1 MGNNLPTIDDLLKN
15 DDQPV
20 DITSQTKKQMASALH
35 ISSSETEERFKKKIT
50 EVQNK
55 EKEYETMKFAQ
66 SVRLPHIDLEKF
78 PISHEA
84 LKQIPRVEA
93 ERLKT
98 VCFFYSQDAF
108 RIGSVDPVNE
118 EVLELLHQLEERNQ
132 AEGALYVI
140 SETSFDRVMKLY
152 NNLPEVKPITKD
164 ISISAEDL
172 NEVSSVVT
180 DFASFQ
186 DLLIRRSTSDI
197 VTLFLGAAL
206 KLDASDVH
214 VEAEEKKIM
223 IRFRLDGILH
233 DAAEMPRESYE
244 RLISRIKLV
253 SSLKINVTD
262 KPQDGRFTM
271 KLPEGDVD
279 VRVSTMPTVFGESV
293 VMRILHQSREGLDLD
308 SMGLK
313 GSAYVRL
320 KQEIERPNGMVITTG
335 PTGSGKT
342 TTMYAIMKIINKPGV
357 KIITLED
364 PVEYRME
371 GINQSQV
378 EPEKG
383 YDFARGL
390 KSILRQD
397 PDIAMVGEIRDLET
411 AETAIQ
417 AALTGHLIL
426 STIHT
431 NTAAGAIPRFLSMGV
446 RPFLLAPALNA
457 VIGQRLVRR
466 ICPYCIVE
474 EELDNHTLERVGKA
488 IENMAEEV
496 KNSLDVANLKFYKGK
511 GCEKCGGIGY
521 KGRIGIFEIFSIT
534 PEIEQ
539 MILSGR
545 SSEYDIEQVAIKNG
559 MINMVQDGIIKAS
572 EKLTSLEEVF
582 RVAE

>member
-15 DDQPV
+15 DDQPI
-20 DITSQTKKQMASALH
+20 DIASQTKKQMASTLH
-35 ISSSETEERFKKKIT
+35 ISSSETENKFKKKIE

-66 SVRLPHIDLEKF
+66 SVHLPHIDLEKF

-84 LKQIPRVEA
+84 LKQIPRAEA

-140 SETSFDRVMKLY
+140 SETSFGRVMKLY
-152 NNLPEVKPITKD
+152 NNLPEIKPITKD

-172 NEVSSVVT
+172 DEVGSVVT
-180 DFASFQ
+180 DFTSFQ
-186 DLLIRRSTSDI
+186 DLLTRRSTSDI

-206 KLDASDVH
+206 KLDASDIH
-214 VEAEEKKIM
+214 VEAEENKIT

-271 KLPEGDVD
+271 KLPGGDVD

-293 VMRILHQSREGLDLD
+293 VMRILHQTREGLDLD

-313 GSAYVRL
+313 GAAYVRL

-378 EPEKG
+378 DPEKG

-411 AETAIQ
+411 AEIAIQ

-431 NTAAGAIPRFLSMGV
+431 NNAAGAIPRFLSMGV
-446 RPFLLAPALNA
+446 KPFLLAPALNA

-466 ICPYCIVE
+466 ICQHCIEE
-474 EELDNHTLERVGKA
+474 EELDNRALERVGKA
-488 IENMAEEV
+488 IENMPEEV
-496 KNSLDVANLKFYKGK
+496 KNSLDIANLKFYKGK

-545 SSEYDIEQVAIKNG
+545 SSEYDIEQAAIKNG
-559 MINMVQDGIIKAS
+559 MITMVQDGIIKAS

>member
-1 MGNNLPTIDDLLKN
+1 MGSNLPTIDDLLKK
-15 DDQPV
+15 DDKPV
-20 DITSQTKKQMASALH
+20 DIASETKKQMASTLH
-35 ISSSETEERFKKKIT
+35 ISSSETEEKFKKKVG
-50 EVQNK
+50 EVQAK

-66 SVRLPHIDLEKF
+66 SVRLPHIDLDKF

-84 LKQIPRVEA
+84 LKQIPRDEA
-93 ERLKT
+93 KRLKT

-118 EVLELLHQLEERNQ
+118 EVLDLLHQLEERNQ

-140 SETSFDRVMKLY
+140 SDNSFDRVMRLY
-152 NNLPEVKPITKD
+152 ENLPEIKPITKD

-172 NEVSSVVT
+172 DEVASVVT
-180 DFASFQ
+180 DFSSFQ
-186 DLLIRRSTSDI
+186 ELLERRSTSDI
-197 VTLFLGAAL
+197 VTIFLGAAL

-214 VEAEEKKIM
+214 VEAEEKKIT
-223 IRFRLDGILH
+223 IRLRLDGILH
-233 DAAEMPRESYE
+233 DAAEMPKDAYE
-244 RLISRIKLV
+244 RLVSRIKLV

-279 VRVSTMPTVFGESV
+279 VRVSTMPTVFGESI

-378 EPEKG
+378 DPEKG

-466 ICPYCIVE
+466 ICSHCIVE

-496 KNSLDVANLKFYKGK
+496 RNSLDVANLKFYKGK
-511 GCEKCGGIGY
+511 GCPECGGIGY

-539 MILSGR
+539 MILGGR